1 MNQEKIGSF
10 LKELRKEKGLTQ
22 EQFSEIMNVSGR
34 TVSRWETGKNMPD
47 LALLISIAEYYEV
60 ELGEILD
67 GERKS
72 EKMNKELEETVLKV
86 ANYSNEEKEK
96 VTKCMHL
103 ISLIGVCAF
112 ILFMVLEIA
121 KLTEGGIAG
130 AIADFS
136 LGVSFGALVCGVIFT
151 SRAMGKIR
159 AFKLSLLKR
168 KEMML
173 HKSPVE

>member
-60 ELGEILD
+60 ELG
-67 GERKS
+67 
-72 EKMNKELEETVLKV
+72 ETVLKV

-151 SRAMGKIR
+151 SRAWGKSEH
-159 AFKLSLLKR
+159 LS
-168 KEMML
+168 
-173 HKSPVE
+173 

>member
-60 ELGEILD
+60 ELG
-67 GERKS
+67 
-72 EKMNKELEETVLKV
+72 ETVLKV